1 MFNKHKWVCRLGVH
15 ILLTIQLRISN
26 LNEKNFVLLE
36 AKNSEMTMTQNY
48 TLLVATGLQIS
59 AKVTSDVCFI
69 KPFSGLYAQVLVIP
83 RNIII
88 NGKPV

>member
-1 MFNKHKWVCRLGVH
+1 M
-15 ILLTIQLRISN
+15 
-26 LNEKNFVLLE
+26 LE
-36 AKNSEMTMTQNY
+36 AKNSEITMTQNY

-69 KPFSGLYAQVLVIP
+69 KPFSGKALYAQVLVIP

-88 NGKPV
+88 NRKPV